1 MEKFVDGMVLRG
13 ESILAFQHA
22 YPVLNLVLIVG
33 SGAIV
38 LGLIVWALFCCS
50 KKSEPGGK

>member
-22 YPVLNLVLIVG
+22 FPVLNLVLIVG

-38 LGLIVWALFCCS
+38 LGLIVWALFCGS
-50 KKSEPGGK
+50 KKSEPGD